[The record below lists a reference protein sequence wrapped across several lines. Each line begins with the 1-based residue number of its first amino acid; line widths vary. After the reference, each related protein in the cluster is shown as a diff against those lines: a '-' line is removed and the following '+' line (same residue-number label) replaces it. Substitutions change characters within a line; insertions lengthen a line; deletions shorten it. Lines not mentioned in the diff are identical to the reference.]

1 MVAMP
6 AGLASMPASASAPE
20 KEYMNLAY
28 IYGGNVENYDYS
40 VVTHVNYSF
49 GLIYNKEY
57 TYAGNAKESWN
68 TVDVN
73 PELEH
78 TVYVS
83 EKAAAHMDRINE
95 LK

>member
-57 TYAGNAKESWN
+57 T
-68 TVDVN
+68 
-73 PELEH
+73 
-78 TVYVS
+78 
-83 EKAAAHMDRINE
+83 
-95 LK
+95 

>member
-1 MVAMP
+1 MKKSLARKLTACILTVAML

-49 GLIYNKEY
+49 GLIYNKLEY
-57 TYAGNAKESWN
+57 SRRKSGTGTYGLC
-68 TVDVN
+68 V
-73 PELEH
+73 
-78 TVYVS
+78 
-83 EKAAAHMDRINE
+83 
-95 LK
+95 

>member
-49 GLIYNKEY
+49 GLIYNK
-57 TYAGNAKESWN
+57 
-68 TVDVN
+68 
-73 PELEH
+73 
-78 TVYVS
+78 
-83 EKAAAHMDRINE
+83 
-95 LK
+95 